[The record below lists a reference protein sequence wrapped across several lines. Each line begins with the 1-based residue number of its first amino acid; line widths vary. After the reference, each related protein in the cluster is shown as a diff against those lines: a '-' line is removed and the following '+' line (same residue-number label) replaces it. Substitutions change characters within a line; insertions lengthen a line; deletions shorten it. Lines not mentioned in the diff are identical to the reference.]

1 MRMKGEKREPEDDKE
16 EKKVL
21 EYDRRKKVLSFPGLT
36 GESAREMSGT
46 SPNMTIIYLSLS
58 ALSRQSR
65 DPRVKPED
73 DEEEKK
79 VSEHDRRKK
88 RLGHGGRGNRA
99 DRGFVR
105 GCKRN

>member
-1 MRMKGEKREPEDDKE
+1 MTKKRGVQRSWEFTHDNPEILGSSPRM
-16 EKKVL
+16 
-21 EYDRRKKVLSFPGLT
+21 T
-36 GESAREMSGT
+36 
-46 SPNMTIIYLSLS
+46 
-58 ALSRQSR
+58 
-65 DPRVKPED
+65 
-73 DEEEKK
+73 EEEKK